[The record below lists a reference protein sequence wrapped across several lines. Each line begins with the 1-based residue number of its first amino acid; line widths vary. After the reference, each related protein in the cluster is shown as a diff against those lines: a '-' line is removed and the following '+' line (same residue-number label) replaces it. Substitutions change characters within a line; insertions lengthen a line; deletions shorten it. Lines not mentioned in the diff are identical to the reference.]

1 VSRRDVWEEI
11 YRRFDPVEPAKN
23 PAWRALRP
31 HSPIERII
39 RRLDLPFADP
49 RILLA
54 GTVGTGKSTELLR
67 LREARADK
75 DFVLLLDLHRQ
86 FASVMR
92 DGEAI
97 QRVQAWEVVFLVGLA
112 VLGAARETLP
122 YPVPPQYVDDLK
134 RAWEHVA
141 EATDTPKATEID
153 LGKVASGMVT
163 AGSVLVPLL
172 GLSAPAAIGAAA
184 AVGGAKAIVEG
195 IRSMVPIGRSGR
207 TLPDQ
212 DDAMQTLLGA
222 VNNLVSHVQHN
233 HRRIVLIVDGLDR
246 IRDEDRALSLFLGSE
261 LLGQI
266 ACPTVICAPFALRSA
281 PVAAAIPRFDTFVLA
296 NEPVIDKASPDR
308 SGPGVPF
315 FAEMYRLRT
324 QDLAA
329 QGVID
334 EALLERLAYVSG
346 GRARDFVKLVR
357 GVAERAYTADV
368 DAATREIVEDTI
380 DEARR
385 DRERGLDVGHLGVLR
400 AVMADAQ
407 RQLPEDARA
416 RKLLEWGHLLPYP
429 NESEW
434 YYPHPLLTLH
444 LLRAPG
450 STG

>member
-1 VSRRDVWEEI
+1 VSRRDAWEQI

-23 PAWRALRP
+23 PAWRVLRP
-31 HSPIERII
+31 HSPIDRII

-67 LREARADK
+67 LREAREDK
-75 DFVLLLDLHRQ
+75 DFVLLLDLHKQ
-86 FASVMR
+86 FASVMN

-97 QRVQAWEVVFLVGLA
+97 QRVEAWEVIFLVGLA
-112 VLGAARETLP
+112 VLGAAREVLP
-122 YPVPPQYVDDLK
+122 YPVPAEHVTDLQ
-134 RAWEHVA
+134 RAWEQVA
-141 EATDTPKATEID
+141 NATGAPKGAEID
-153 LGKVASGMVT
+153 LGKVASGMVA

-184 AVGGAKAIVEG
+184 GAGAVKAIAEG
-195 IRSMVPIGRSGR
+195 IRRMVPVGRSKS

-212 DDAMQTLLGA
+212 DEAMQTLLGA
-222 VNNLVSHVQHN
+222 VNLLVSHVQHN
-233 HRRIVLIVDGLDR
+233 HRRILLLIDGLDR
-246 IRDEDRALSLFLGSE
+246 IRDEERALHLFLRSE
-261 LLGQI
+261 LLGQV
-266 ACPTVICAPFALRSA
+266 ACPTVVCAPFALRSA
-281 PVAAAIPRFDTFVLA
+281 PSAAAIPRFDTFVLA
-296 NEPVIDKASPDR
+296 NEPVLDKARPER
-308 SGPGVPF
+308 TGAGIRF
-315 FAEMYRLRT
+315 FEEMYRLRT
-324 QDLAA
+324 EDLDAP
-329 QGVID
+329 G
-334 EALLERLAYVSG
+334 ALGPELLSRLAYVSG

-357 GVAERAYTADV
+357 GVAERAWTEDV
-368 DAATREIVEDTI
+368 TIATPRIVEEVI

-400 AVMADAQ
+400 AVMDNPL
-407 RQLPEDARA
+407 RQLPDDARA
-416 RKLLEWGHLLPYP
+416 RKLLDWGHLLPYP